1 MSSLRSKK
9 EDEKDLK
16 SYVSTMQVSSA
27 HVFLPIHSTI
37 RLIKNEGLCTKGAVG
52 HGIAYSALEQ
62 AVGPAVLVQVKS
74 ESQSGKC
81 RSLA

>member
-27 HVFLPIHSTI
+27 HVFPSHTLYN
-37 RLIKNEGLCTKGAVG
+37 KAYNE
-52 HGIAYSALEQ
+52 
-62 AVGPAVLVQVKS
+62 
-74 ESQSGKC
+74 
-81 RSLA
+81 